1 MLFRFLIIA
10 IPAILIFLFVREYL
24 KQKRAAEENWD
35 NQWKQ
40 KKINFQK
47 ERELELKEKEIEKL
61 KKELEKRNK
70 NDQ

>member
-1 MLFRFLIIA
+1 MLFRLLILA
-10 IPAILIFLFVREYL
+10 IPAILVFLFVREYL
-24 KQKRAAEENWD
+24 KQKRAAEETWD

-47 ERELELKEKEIEKL
+47 EQELELKQKEIEKL

>member
-1 MLFRFLIIA
+1 MLFRLLILA
-10 IPAILIFLFVREYL
+10 IPAILVFLFVREYL

-35 NQWKQ
+35 HHWEQ

-47 ERELELKEKEIEKL
+47 EQELKLKEREIENL
-61 KKELEKRNK
+61 KNELEKRNK